1 MCPEKILLRETA
13 LSEYFRN
20 QRHEMLDFIPAEATV
35 FLEVGCGEGAFADH
49 LKKTRAQVGSP
60 VEVWGVEMDPV
71 AAAKAAAVLDR
82 VLQGDVAKV
91 CSDLPA
97 GHFDCLVLN
106 DVIEHV
112 VDPVSLIGSL
122 RPLLKPGGFLVASLP
137 NVRYFFNVV
146 DLAVHGRWDYTDEG
160 ILDRTHLR
168 FFTRSSMIR
177 LMDECGFTVETMA
190 GINPTGSLKFRLV
203 NLLTFRRWSD
213 MQYLQFACLARAG
226 RPVE

>member
-1 MCPEKILLRETA
+1 
-13 LSEYFRN
+13 
-20 QRHEMLDFIPAEATV
+20 MLAFIPDDASV
-35 FLEVGCGEGAFADH
+35 LLEVGCGSGAFAAG
-49 LKKTRAQVGSP
+49 LKAARAAAGTA
-60 VEVWGVEMDPV
+60 VEIWGVEMDV
-71 AAAKAAAVLDR
+71 EAARQASDHLDQ
-82 VLQGDVAKV
+82 VLQGEVSAVRDE
-91 CSDLPA
+91 LPTA
-97 GHFDCLVLN
+97 HFDCVVLN

-112 VDPVSLIGSL
+112 LDPDELLRSLL
-122 RPLLKPGGFLVASLP
+122 PLLKPGGCLVASIP

-177 LMDECGFTVETMA
+177 LLTDAGFRVEKSA

-203 NLLTFRRWSD
+203 NLLTFGRWSD
-213 MQYLQFACLARAG
+213 MKYLQFACLARAP